1 MQTDSYHNAYPTSI
15 RISRDLSSSS
25 HDQDL
30 VDHESLS
37 TLTLTEDSNLAEI
50 APWALNGS
58 EPVRIYYSTV
68 FDFVRCRRLA
78 HGLQRDVVHTR
89 MRWESQV
96 LGLCMSLSK
105 LHSLHPHT
113 LPWALQSVTF
123 SPSVQFTG
131 D

>member
-1 MQTDSYHNAYPTSI
+1 MQTDSYYNTYPTSI

-58 EPVRIYYSTV
+58 EPVRIYFELSATLGE
-68 FDFVRCRRLA
+68 CRSFA
-78 HGLQRDVVHTR
+78 HGLQSEMVHMQ
-89 MRWESQV
+89 MRWE
-96 LGLCMSLSK
+96 
-105 LHSLHPHT
+105 
-113 LPWALQSVTF
+113 
-123 SPSVQFTG
+123 